1 LFEVPIDPIKDVE
14 WRQYP
19 VEVLPL
25 AVDKGEVAAIAD
37 NDPRTYLWLK
47 GGNLNEVLTNLA
59 GEFGDRTCCLLAIR
73 GSLVREE
80 RTIAAAL
87 TRSILEAGDLVSRNP
102 TDAAA
107 VYAAYGGRGPL
118 GDLVAMLRRHTHN
131 HHPVGAALKKEISLY
146 TDELKLV
153 RVIKPSVDSARFAE
167 RIFADVL
174 T

>member
-1 LFEVPIDPIKDVE
+1 MKKGIDPIKEVE

-25 AVDKGEVAAIAD
+25 AVDKGEVDAIAD

-47 GGNLNEVLTNLA
+47 GGKLNEVLTNLM
-59 GEFGDRTCCLLAIR
+59 GEFAERTCCLLAIR

-80 RTIAAAL
+80 RAVAAAL

-102 TDAAA
+102 TDAAT
-107 VYAAYGGRGPL
+107 VYASYGGRGRL
-118 GDLVAMLRRHTHN
+118 DDLAAMLRSHTHH
-131 HHPVGAALKKEISLY
+131 HHPVGTALKKEISLY

-153 RVIKPSVDSARFAE
+153 HVIKPSVDSTRFAE